1 MKKQP
6 LCILVM
12 QILLLALS
20 SCSVFELQEEETAV
34 SGMYFKEDAA
44 CDLHFSTAVSF
55 LNTIRTFFIPMLQ
68 GKS

>member
-1 MKKQP
+1 MKKQT
-6 LCILVM
+6 LCILMM

-44 CDLHFSTAVSF
+44 STALSTVS
-55 LNTIRTFFIPMLQ
+55 NRTVDSSFRR
-68 GKS
+68 